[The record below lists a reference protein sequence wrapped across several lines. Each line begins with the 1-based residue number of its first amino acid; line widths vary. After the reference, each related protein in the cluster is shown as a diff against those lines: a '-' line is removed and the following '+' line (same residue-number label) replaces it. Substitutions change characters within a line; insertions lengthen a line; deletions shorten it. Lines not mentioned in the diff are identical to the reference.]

1 MEMGNLY
8 GMDFLVLK
16 RVPILSQRKEN
27 GDVVSVID
35 PAYEKEVKDKVFEV
49 FSFLGEQ
56 GVNDLYEMMVQVL
69 EDEKMVSWA
78 SE

>member
-1 MEMGNLY
+1 MGDLY

>member
-27 GDVVSVID
+27 GDSCECYR
-35 PAYEKEVKDKVFEV
+35 PRRMRRRSRTKLFEV

-56 GVNDLYEMMVQVL
+56 GSERLVRNDGTSLGG
-69 EDEKMVSWA
+69 
-78 SE
+78 